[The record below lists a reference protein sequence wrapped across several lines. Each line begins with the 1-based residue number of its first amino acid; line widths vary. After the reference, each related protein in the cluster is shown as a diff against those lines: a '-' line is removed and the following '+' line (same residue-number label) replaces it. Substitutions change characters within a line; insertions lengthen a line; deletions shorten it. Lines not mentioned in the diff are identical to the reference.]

1 MEADITPPCP
11 FPGDSSQR
19 SSALRERGSPVLR
32 GNGKEVRRLT
42 EGRYHV
48 ALAAPTS
55 KERLTVRPTEDELAL
70 LRMLARGLTD
80 EVVAQKLGLTGR
92 TLRRRLRSAMDKLDA
107 SSRFEAGFKLARS
120 GWLEGGDGPE
130 ERSV

>member
-1 MEADITPPCP
+1 M
-11 FPGDSSQR
+11 
-19 SSALRERGSPVLR
+19 
-32 GNGKEVRRLT
+32 
-42 EGRYHV
+42 

-55 KERLTVRPTEDELAL
+55 EERTTAQPTEDELAL
-70 LRMLARGLTD
+70 LRLLSRGLTD

-120 GWLEGGDGPE
+120 GWLEIGSSPE
-130 ERSV
+130 ERHSV